1 MDSKGSSGM
10 NADLLAKLFAQS
22 LRSVSGKSTSS
33 SSVSSNIPT
42 ASSNP
47 TPQVSA
53 SVDSDIDVNKKIDD
67 YMQVAFAQINARLDE
82 LYKEKATFISQAE
95 KKVAKMLRDSTGMM
109 NSIQTS
115 LESARNLTEKSIETQ
130 VRLQE
135 EVSAIKGNAVSAL
148 SIFVSFFAFIT
159 VSINVFSKAQNV
171 AAACG
176 LVLVFWC
183 LLIGFNILIGWQ
195 LNTLRHSGLAW
206 FVLIVVLF
214 LSFVSM
220 IAMYHFAPDLVSVS
234 KSVM

>member
-1 MDSKGSSGM
+1 MDNKSSSGA
-10 NADLLAKLFAQS
+10 NSDLIAKLFAQS
-22 LRSVSGKSTSS
+22 FRSASAKSTSS

-47 TPQVSA
+47 SPQVST
-53 SVDSDIDVNKKIDD
+53 SVDSEIDANKKIDD
-67 YMQVAFAQINARLDE
+67 YMQVAFAQVNAKLDE

-95 KKVAKMLRDSTGMM
+95 RKVAKMLRDSTGMM
-109 NSIQTS
+109 NSIQAS
-115 LESARNLTEKSIETQ
+115 LDSARELTEKSIETQ
-130 VRLQE
+130 IRLQE
-135 EVSAIKGNAVSAL
+135 EVSSIKGNAVSAL

-183 LLIGFNILIGWQ
+183 LLIGFNVLIGWQ
-195 LNTLRHSGLAW
+195 FNTLRHSGIAW
-206 FVLIVVLF
+206 FVLVVVLF

-220 IAMYHFAPDLVSVS
+220 IAMYHFAPDLVSAS